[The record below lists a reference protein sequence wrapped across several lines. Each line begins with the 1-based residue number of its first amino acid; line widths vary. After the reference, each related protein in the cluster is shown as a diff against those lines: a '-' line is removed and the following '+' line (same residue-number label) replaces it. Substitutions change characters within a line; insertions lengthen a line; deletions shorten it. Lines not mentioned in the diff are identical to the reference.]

1 MIFSM
6 PRYWSSARL
15 LSERKGLET
24 ARVSSN
30 GILFSRSTAFTKR
43 LIAVEVFSPMRAV
56 IVVRA
61 NQINSVALKSHFY
74 YILYLYHYRIRIA
87 NRCVTNTKNFASNK
101 SEDIKIFALIF
112 YRVRLK

>member
-1 MIFSM
+1 
-6 PRYWSSARL
+6 
-15 LSERKGLET
+15 
-24 ARVSSN
+24 
-30 GILFSRSTAFTKR
+30 
-43 LIAVEVFSPMRAV
+43 MRAV